1 MHWSLLL
8 AKRRESVLQQAFYI
22 TARKRTCTSAYTHV
36 LPFSL
41 VFVTRAKYAF
51 GLLGGN
57 VQKPYFSVLKNGF
70 GLLARSAYWPE
81 NTVIYGELTF

>member
-1 MHWSLLL
+1 MSF
-8 AKRRESVLQQAFYI
+8 RFIISFYFIRESVLQLL
-22 TARKRTCTSAYTHV
+22 TSKKGNTSAYTHI

-57 VQKPYFSVLKNGF
+57 VQKPYFSVLNNGF
-70 GLLARSAYWPE
+70 GLLAGK
-81 NTVIYGELTF
+81 YGNKKI